1 MIPHSRRSFLT
12 QLAAAGVVAPAWL
25 LPGAQAAVPAALD
38 PDSTGFTAARAAAA
52 RVQASMPLRSGK
64 AAVLAADETLWRD
77 VQASWAVDRTILNL
91 ENGGIQ
97 PSPAIVNHA
106 YMEAW
111 QYGHAAPA
119 YTLNR
124 VLMPQL
130 DDVRARLAS
139 AFGCDR
145 EELALTRNTTEGI
158 ETVLLGLAL
167 RSGDEVVLTTQDYW
181 RFQNTLLQRATR
193 DGIVLRSITLPVP
206 VDSTDEIVARFADAI
221 TPRTRVILMSH
232 IINLTGQVL
241 PVREVVRM
249 ARARGVLVVV
259 DGAHGFAQLPC
270 TRETLDCDIY
280 ATSLHKWLGAPHG
293 TGFLYVRRE
302 RIAEIWP
309 LYPAPVE
316 LRENIRKF
324 ESIGSVAAA
333 PYLGIRPALDFWLAI
348 GAERKLAR
356 LRWLRDRWLSAF
368 LDDPNVKVHTPRS
381 AEFSAAL
388 MTIDF
393 AGLAPVKLAGWLWE
407 RHRTLVRP
415 VLHKEFRGIRVTPNL
430 YTTEEELDRFVAILR
445 EARTSTLS

>member
-1 MIPHSRRSFLT
+1 
-12 QLAAAGVVAPAWL
+12 
-25 LPGAQAAVPAALD
+25 
-38 PDSTGFTAARAAAA
+38 
-52 RVQASMPLRSGK
+52 
-64 AAVLAADETLWRD
+64 
-77 VQASWAVDRTILNL
+77 
-91 ENGGIQ
+91 
-97 PSPAIVNHA
+97 VNHA
-106 YMEAW
+106 FIEAW
-111 QYGHAAPA
+111 QQGHEAPA

-130 DDVRARLAS
+130 DEVRTRLAS

-167 RSGDEVVLTTQDYW
+167 RAGDEVVTTTQDYW
-181 RFQNTLLQRATR
+181 RFQNTLLQRSER
-193 DGIVLRSITLPVP
+193 EGIVLRSITLSVP
-206 VDSTDEIVARFADAI
+206 VESTDEIVARFAAAI

-270 TRETLDCDIY
+270 TRESLDCDIY

-302 RIAEIWP
+302 RIGEIWP

-348 GAERKLAR
+348 GAERKMAR
-356 LRWLRDRWLSAF
+356 LRWLRDRWLHAF
-368 LDDPNVKVHTPRS
+368 LDDPTVTIHTPRS
-381 AEFSAAL
+381 ADFSAAL
-388 MTIDF
+388 VTIDF
-393 AGLAPVKLAGWLWE
+393 AGLAPAKLAGWLWE

-415 VLHKEFRGIRVTPNL
+415 VVHKEFRGIRVTPNL
-430 YTTEEELDRFVAILR
+430 YTTEEELARFVEILR
-445 EARTSTLS
+445 EARTGGLA